1 MVFKGAPMDLKGDP
15 LSAALAHSQG
25 ALPPYYYDAC
35 FGAAY
40 PYGDR

>member
-1 MVFKGAPMDLKGDP
+1 MDLKGDP
-15 LSAALAHSQG
+15 MAALVHGQG
-25 ALPPYYYDAC
+25 GLPPYYYDAC